1 MPELIS
7 LSASSTA
14 VAAPA
19 ATPALAAARAAA
31 LTPRLFAQAA
41 HSDLEGGFPTQEFNW
56 LRETGL
62 LVAPLPAALGGSS
75 LNEPAHTYELL
86 STLRNTL
93 NYFVNTHPSLHF
105 DEIVL
110 SGGGTR
116 LPGFREAL
124 AEITRVPV
132 ASADPFNSI
141 DISHDLTK
149 QGEAHANSMAV
160 ALGLALGRV
169 A

>member
-1 MPELIS
+1 MNGVPQFVRIMGAGGDNLTS
-7 LSASSTA
+7 ALSD
-14 VAAPA
+14 
-19 ATPALAAARAAA
+19 
-31 LTPRLFAQAA
+31 RL
-41 HSDLEGGFPTQEFNW
+41 EVTQEQAVGLKSLARSHHE
-56 LRETGL
+56 LRCRRSSVVAEMIHEVTG
-62 LVAPLPAALGGSS
+62 
-75 LNEPAHTYELL
+75 ELL
-86 STLRNTL
+86 TSLRNTL
-93 NYFVNTHPSLHF
+93 NYFVNTHSSLHF

-124 AEITRVPV
+124 AEVTRIPV

-141 DISHDLTK
+141 ELSRDLVA
-149 QGEAHANSMAV
+149 QGASQGGSMAV